1 MAGTEQ
7 LPDQVYLVGGQ
18 TASLTNL
25 EVMEETKGFEEDGED
40 YFKPAGQFKARVNY
54 SRRRTMSVQ
63 CDALTGATPH
73 SFFGGSIT
81 IDGVAYHI
89 RDARNIR
96 TRGPQRVELDLIEL
110 TDRLAPA

>member
-7 LPDQVYLVGGQ
+7 LPGATYLIGGQ
-18 TASLTNL
+18 TINLTNL

-40 YFKPAGQFKARVNY
+40 YFKPGGQWKARINF

-63 CDALTGATPH
+63 CDALTGATPQTYM
-73 SFFGGSIT
+73 GGQIT
-81 IDGVAYHI
+81 VDTIAYHI
-89 RDARNIR
+89 RDARIVK

>member
-7 LPDQVYLVGGQ
+7 LPNQIYLVGGQ
-18 TASLTNL
+18 TTGLTNL

-40 YFKPAGQFKARVNY
+40 YFKPAGQWKARINY
-54 SRRRTMSVQ
+54 SRRRTISVQ

-73 SFFGGSIT
+73 TYLGGSVT
-81 IDGVAYHI
+81 IGGVAYHI
-89 RDARNIR
+89 RDARIVK